1 MSSSTFQPEWFT
13 IPEFAHTQPLCMYHK
28 ESEGMP
34 SDGCT
39 AGTQAD
45 SRGNLHVLARA
56 EYLWESGDIPGA
68 RAVMRITADD
78 YYKLYI
84 NGRYA
89 GQGPAPAYP
98 EYYYY
103 NELDITP
110 YLKKGKNVLAV
121 HLYYQGLV
129 NRVWNSGD
137 GRFGI
142 ACEISETRC
151 IPETDSTPEGTD
163 SMKTEDTP
171 KSGSTMKKPR
181 IIIPQWRY
189 KVSSAYSGAVTGYDT
204 QFLEDFDSRIWDKD
218 WNMPEFDGRM
228 WRPMVRAE
236 WADYQC
242 SLQPTEMLRVYR
254 VRPKTLKK
262 TREGWFADMG
272 EEITGALL
280 VWAESDGDGK
290 TIVIRCGEE
299 LEEAGPI
306 QKVRYDMRCTCRY
319 EETWTL
325 KKGACRLEPYDYKG
339 FRYAELALSP
349 GIRVTRVEAEVRH
362 YPMDETRCM
371 LSTDNPAL
379 DGIFRICKN
388 GVKYGTQEAYL
399 DCPTREKGQYLGD
412 ALITAHAHVWLTG
425 DVRML
430 RKCIAQ
436 FAHTAGICPGL
447 MAVAPGDY
455 MQEVADFSLLWSQ
468 LLLLDYQFTGDRRF
482 LKKYLPAAEGIIRH
496 FRRYEREDGLLEQVA
511 DKWNLVDWPEN
522 LRDGYDFELSRPVV
536 APGCHNVVN
545 ALYVGAVKTLEEL
558 TDMLEDPM
566 DIPEAP
572 VDDPEERD
580 SGYRRETGRGEK
592 KTARA
597 YRWKRLRD
605 AYINA
610 FYDSRT
616 GLFCDSTVS
625 THSALHS
632 NIYPL
637 FFGLC
642 PEGSEGRIADFLV
655 EKGLSCGVMTGYFYL
670 KALAA
675 AGRYEDEYRMLVNGS
690 EHGWVNMLRE
700 GATACW
706 EAWGKDQKWNTSLCH
721 PWASGPIAVLI
732 EDIAGIRPD
741 PKEERGFRFEP
752 HVPGELQSFRLT
764 FPFGG
769 RQYEVVKE
777 KSNHKTDQKSD
788 LSVRL
793 CTKQDPVR

>member
-39 AGTQAD
+39 AGAQAD
-45 SRGNLHVLARA
+45 RRGNLHVLARA
-56 EYLWESGDIPGA
+56 GYLWENGDISGA

-89 GQGPAPAYP
+89 GQGPAHAYP

-142 ACEISETRC
+142 ACEISEIRSIT
-151 IPETDSTPEGTD
+151 
-163 SMKTEDTP
+163 K
-171 KSGSTMKKPR
+171 KSR

-189 KVSSAYSGAVTGYDT
+189 KVSRAYSGAVTGYDT
-204 QFLEDFDSRIWDKD
+204 QFLEDFDSRIWEED
-218 WNMPEFDGRM
+218 WNMPEFDSRM
-228 WRPMVRAE
+228 WQPMVRAE
-236 WADYQC
+236 WADHQC
-242 SLQPTEMLRVYR
+242 SIQPTEMLRVYR
-254 VRPKTLKK
+254 IRPKTLKK

-280 VWAESDGDGK
+280 VWTESDGDGK
-290 TIVIRCGEE
+290 TIAIRCGEE
-299 LEEAGPI
+299 LEGAGAI
-306 QKVRYDMRCTCRY
+306 QKVRCDMRCSCRY

-339 FRYAELALSP
+339 FRYAELVLSP
-349 GIRVTRVEAEVRH
+349 GVRVTRVEAEVRH
-362 YPMDETRCM
+362 YPMDETRCT

-399 DCPTREKGQYLGD
+399 DCPTREKGQYLGY
-412 ALITAHAHVWLTG
+412 AVISAHAHVWLTG
-425 DVRML
+425 DVQML

-447 MAVAPGDY
+447 MAVAPGAY

-468 LLLLDYQFTGDRRF
+468 LLLLDYQFTGDREF
-482 LKKYLPAAEGIIRH
+482 LKKYLPTAEGIIRH

-522 LRDGYDFELSRPVV
+522 LRDGYDFKLSRPVV

-545 ALYVGAVKTLEEL
+545 ALYVGAVKTFEEL
-558 TDMLEDPM
+558 MDILEDPI
-566 DIPEAP
+566 DIPEASA
-572 VDDPEERD
+572 DDLEERENR
-580 SGYRRETGRGEK
+580 YRRETGCGEK

-597 YRWKRLRD
+597 YRWKQLRD

-625 THSALHS
+625 AHSALHS

-675 AGRYEDEYRMLVNGS
+675 AGRYEDEYRMLVNDS

-741 PKEERGFRFEP
+741 TEVERGFRFEP
-752 HVPGELQSFRLT
+752 HVPGELGSFRLT

-777 KSNHKTDQKSD
+777 KSD

-793 CTKQDPVR
+793 CTKQDSVR

>member
-142 ACEISETRC
+142 ACEISEIRSIT
-151 IPETDSTPEGTD
+151 
-163 SMKTEDTP
+163 K
-171 KSGSTMKKPR
+171 KSR

-218 WNMPEFDGRM
+218 WNMPEFADQM
-228 WRPMVRAE
+228 WKPMVRAE
-236 WADYQC
+236 RADHQC
-242 SLQPTEMLRVYR
+242 SRQPTEMLQVYR
-254 VRPKTLKK
+254 IRPKTLKK
-262 TREGWFADMG
+262 TREGWLADMG

-306 QKVRYDMRCTCRY
+306 QKVRYDMRCNCRY

-412 ALITAHAHVWLTG
+412 AVISAHAHVWLTG

-496 FRRYEREDGLLEQVA
+496 FRRYERKDGLLEQVA

-566 DIPEAP
+566 DIPKTP
-572 VDDPEERD
+572 VDDLEERK
-580 SGYRRETGRGEK
+580 RG
-592 KTARA
+592 

-605 AYINA
+605 AYVNA
-610 FYDSRT
+610 FYNSGT

-625 THSALHS
+625 AHSALHS

-642 PEGSEGRIADFLV
+642 PAGSEGRIADFLV

-670 KALAA
+670 RALAA

-752 HVPGELQSFRLT
+752 HVPGELGSFRLT
-764 FPFGG
+764 FPFGD

-777 KSNHKTDQKSD
+777 KRD
-788 LSVRL
+788 LPVRL

>member
-39 AGTQAD
+39 AGAQAD

-56 EYLWESGDIPGA
+56 GYLWENGDISGA

-142 ACEISETRC
+142 ACEISEIRSIT
-151 IPETDSTPEGTD
+151 
-163 SMKTEDTP
+163 K
-171 KSGSTMKKPR
+171 KSR

-189 KVSSAYSGAVTGYDT
+189 KVSRAYSGAVTGYDT
-204 QFLEDFDSRIWDKD
+204 QFLEDFDSRIWEEE
-218 WNMPEFDGRM
+218 WNMPEFDSRM
-228 WRPMVRAE
+228 WQPMVRAE
-236 WADYQC
+236 WADHQC
-242 SLQPTEMLRVYR
+242 SIQPTEMLRVYR
-254 VRPKTLKK
+254 IRPKTLKK

-290 TIVIRCGEE
+290 TIAIRCGEE
-299 LEEAGPI
+299 LEGAGAI
-306 QKVRYDMRCTCRY
+306 QKVRCDMRCSCRY

-339 FRYAELALSP
+339 FRYAELVLSP
-349 GIRVTRVEAEVRH
+349 GVRVTRVEAEVRH
-362 YPMDETRCM
+362 YPMDETRCT

-399 DCPTREKGQYLGD
+399 DCPTREKGQYLGY
-412 ALITAHAHVWLTG
+412 AVISAHAHVWLTG
-425 DVRML
+425 DVQML

-447 MAVAPGDY
+447 MAVAPGAY
-455 MQEVADFSLLWSQ
+455 MQEVAYFSLLWSQ
-468 LLLLDYQFTGDRRF
+468 LLLLDYQFTGDREF
-482 LKKYLPAAEGIIRH
+482 LKKYLPTAEGIIRH

-522 LRDGYDFELSRPVV
+522 LRDGYDFKLSRPVV

-545 ALYVGAVKTLEEL
+545 ALYVGAVKTFEEL
-558 TDMLEDPM
+558 MDILEDPI
-566 DIPEAP
+566 DIPEASA
-572 VDDPEERD
+572 DDLEERENR
-580 SGYRRETGRGEK
+580 YRRETGCGEK

-625 THSALHS
+625 AHSALHS

-675 AGRYEDEYRMLVNGS
+675 AGRYEDEYRMLVNDS

-741 PKEERGFRFEP
+741 TEVERGFRFEP
-752 HVPGELQSFRLT
+752 HVPGELGSFRLT

-777 KSNHKTDQKSD
+777 KSD

-793 CTKQDPVR
+793 CTKQDSVR

>member
-56 EYLWESGDIPGA
+56 EYLWENGDLPGA

-142 ACEISETRC
+142 ACEISEIRSIT
-151 IPETDSTPEGTD
+151 
-163 SMKTEDTP
+163 K
-171 KSGSTMKKPR
+171 KSR
-181 IIIPQWRY
+181 IIIPRWRY

-204 QFLEDFDSRIWDKD
+204 QFLEDFDSRMWEED

-242 SLQPTEMLRVYR
+242 SLQPTEMLQVYR
-254 VRPKTLKK
+254 IRPKTLKK
-262 TREGWFADMG
+262 TREGWLADMG

-306 QKVRYDMRCTCRY
+306 QKVRYDMRCNCRY

-379 DGIFRICKN
+379 DGIFRI
-388 GVKYGTQEAYL
+388 
-399 DCPTREKGQYLGD
+399 
-412 ALITAHAHVWLTG
+412 
-425 DVRML
+425 
-430 RKCIAQ
+430 
-436 FAHTAGICPGL
+436 
-447 MAVAPGDY
+447 
-455 MQEVADFSLLWSQ
+455 
-468 LLLLDYQFTGDRRF
+468 
-482 LKKYLPAAEGIIRH
+482 
-496 FRRYEREDGLLEQVA
+496 
-511 DKWNLVDWPEN
+511 
-522 LRDGYDFELSRPVV
+522 
-536 APGCHNVVN
+536 
-545 ALYVGAVKTLEEL
+545 
-558 TDMLEDPM
+558 
-566 DIPEAP
+566 
-572 VDDPEERD
+572 
-580 SGYRRETGRGEK
+580 
-592 KTARA
+592 
-597 YRWKRLRD
+597 
-605 AYINA
+605 
-610 FYDSRT
+610 
-616 GLFCDSTVS
+616 
-625 THSALHS
+625 
-632 NIYPL
+632 
-637 FFGLC
+637 
-642 PEGSEGRIADFLV
+642 
-655 EKGLSCGVMTGYFYL
+655 
-670 KALAA
+670 
-675 AGRYEDEYRMLVNGS
+675 
-690 EHGWVNMLRE
+690 
-700 GATACW
+700 
-706 EAWGKDQKWNTSLCH
+706 
-721 PWASGPIAVLI
+721 
-732 EDIAGIRPD
+732 
-741 PKEERGFRFEP
+741 
-752 HVPGELQSFRLT
+752 
-764 FPFGG
+764 
-769 RQYEVVKE
+769 
-777 KSNHKTDQKSD
+777 
-788 LSVRL
+788 
-793 CTKQDPVR
+793 

>member
-34 SDGCT
+34 SDRCT
-39 AGTQAD
+39 AGAQTD

-56 EYLWESGDIPGA
+56 EYLWENGDLPGA

-103 NELDITP
+103 NELDITR

-137 GRFGI
+137 GRSGI
-142 ACEISETRC
+142 ACEISETRS
-151 IPETDSTPEGTD
+151 IT
-163 SMKTEDTP
+163 K
-171 KSGSTMKKPR
+171 KSR
-181 IIIPQWRY
+181 IIIPRWRY
-189 KVSSAYSGAVTGYDT
+189 KVTRAYSGAVTGYDT
-204 QFLEDFDSRIWDKD
+204 QFLEDFASRIWDED
-218 WNMPEFDGRM
+218 WNMPEFADQM
-228 WRPMVRAE
+228 WKPMVRAE
-236 WADYQC
+236 RADHQC
-242 SLQPTEMLRVYR
+242 SRQPTEMLQVYR
-254 VRPKTLKK
+254 IRPKTLKK
-262 TREGWFADMG
+262 TREGWLADMG

-306 QKVRYDMRCTCRY
+306 QKVRYDMRCNCRY

-558 TDMLEDPM
+558 M

-572 VDDPEERD
+572 VDHLEEQE
-580 SGYRRETGRGEK
+580 SGCNGKKGSQEEKQRGHTGGK
-592 KTARA
+592 
-597 YRWKRLRD
+597 
-605 AYINA
+605 
-610 FYDSRT
+610 
-616 GLFCDSTVS
+616 
-625 THSALHS
+625 
-632 NIYPL
+632 
-637 FFGLC
+637 
-642 PEGSEGRIADFLV
+642 GSG
-655 EKGLSCGVMTGYFYL
+655 MP
-670 KALAA
+670 
-675 AGRYEDEYRMLVNGS
+675 M
-690 EHGWVNMLRE
+690 
-700 GATACW
+700 
-706 EAWGKDQKWNTSLCH
+706 
-721 PWASGPIAVLI
+721 
-732 EDIAGIRPD
+732 
-741 PKEERGFRFEP
+741 
-752 HVPGELQSFRLT
+752 
-764 FPFGG
+764 
-769 RQYEVVKE
+769 
-777 KSNHKTDQKSD
+777 
-788 LSVRL
+788 
-793 CTKQDPVR
+793 

>member
-39 AGTQAD
+39 AGAQAD

-56 EYLWESGDIPGA
+56 EYLWENGDIPGT

-142 ACEISETRC
+142 ACDISETRC
-151 IPETDSTPEGTD
+151 IPETDSIPEGTD
-163 SMKTEDTP
+163 SLKTEDTP

-189 KVSSAYSGAVTGYDT
+189 KVSRAYSGAVTGYDT
-204 QFLEDFDSRIWDKD
+204 QFLEDFDSRIWEED
-218 WNMPEFDGRM
+218 WNMPEFDSRM
-228 WRPMVRAE
+228 WQTMVRAE
-236 WADYQC
+236 WADHQC
-242 SLQPTEMLRVYR
+242 SIQPTEMLRVYR
-254 VRPKTLKK
+254 IRPKTLKK

-290 TIVIRCGEE
+290 TIAIRCGEE
-299 LEEAGPI
+299 LEGAGAI
-306 QKVRYDMRCTCRY
+306 QKVRCDMRCSCRY

-339 FRYAELALSP
+339 FRYAELVLSP
-349 GIRVTRVEAEVRH
+349 GVRVTRVEAEVRH
-362 YPMDETRCM
+362 YPMDETRCT

-412 ALITAHAHVWLTG
+412 AVISAHAHVWLTG

-447 MAVAPGDY
+447 MAVAPGAY

-468 LLLLDYQFTGDRRF
+468 LLLLDYQFTGDREF
-482 LKKYLPAAEGIIRH
+482 LKKYLPTAEGIIRH

-522 LRDGYDFELSRPVV
+522 LRDGYDFKLSRPVV

-545 ALYVGAVKTLEEL
+545 ALYVGAVKTFEEL
-558 TDMLEDPM
+558 MDILEDPI
-566 DIPEAP
+566 DIPEASA
-572 VDDPEERD
+572 DDLEERENR
-580 SGYRRETGRGEK
+580 YRRETGCGEK

-597 YRWKRLRD
+597 YRWKQLRD

-625 THSALHS
+625 AHSALHS
-632 NIYPL
+632 NIYPPL
-637 FFGLC
+637 FRAVPGGERGQDRGFPCGKGAVLRC
-642 PEGSEGRIADFLV
+642 DDRVFLPEG
-655 EKGLSCGVMTGYFYL
+655 
-670 KALAA
+670 
-675 AGRYEDEYRMLVNGS
+675 
-690 EHGWVNMLRE
+690 
-700 GATACW
+700 
-706 EAWGKDQKWNTSLCH
+706 
-721 PWASGPIAVLI
+721 P
-732 EDIAGIRPD
+732 
-741 PKEERGFRFEP
+741 
-752 HVPGELQSFRLT
+752 
-764 FPFGG
+764 GG
-769 RQYEVVKE
+769 RWAV
-777 KSNHKTDQKSD
+777 
-788 LSVRL
+788 
-793 CTKQDPVR
+793 

>member
-39 AGTQAD
+39 AGAQTD

-56 EYLWESGDIPGA
+56 EYLWENGDLPGA

-137 GRFGI
+137 GRSGI
-142 ACEISETRC
+142 ACEISEIRSIT
-151 IPETDSTPEGTD
+151 
-163 SMKTEDTP
+163 K
-171 KSGSTMKKPR
+171 KSR
-181 IIIPQWRY
+181 IIIPRWRY
-189 KVSSAYSGAVTGYDT
+189 KVTRAYSGAVTGYDT
-204 QFLEDFDSRIWDKD
+204 QFLEDFDSRIWEED

-228 WRPMVRAE
+228 WQPMVRAE
-236 WADYQC
+236 WADHQC
-242 SLQPTEMLRVYR
+242 SLQPTEMLQVYR

-262 TREGWFADMG
+262 TRKGWFADMG

-299 LEEAGPI
+299 LEGAGPT
-306 QKVRYDMRCTCRY
+306 QRVRCDMRCSCRY

-339 FRYAELALSP
+339 FRYAELAVSP
-349 GIRVTRVEAEVRH
+349 GVRVTRVEAEVRH
-362 YPMDETRCM
+362 YPMDEIRCT

-558 TDMLEDPM
+558 MDILEKPE

-572 VDDPEERD
+572 VDHLEEQE
-580 SGYRRETGRGEK
+580 SGCNGKKGPQEE

-605 AYINA
+605 AYVNA
-610 FYDSRT
+610 FYNSGT

-625 THSALHS
+625 AHSALHS

-642 PEGSEGRIADFLV
+642 PAGSEGRIADFLV

-670 KALAA
+670 RALAA

-752 HVPGELQSFRLT
+752 HVPGELGSFRLT
-764 FPFGG
+764 FPFGD

-777 KSNHKTDQKSD
+777 KRD
-788 LSVRL
+788 LPVRL

>member
-39 AGTQAD
+39 AGAQAD

-56 EYLWESGDIPGA
+56 GYLWENGDISGA

-142 ACEISETRC
+142 ACEISEIRSIT
-151 IPETDSTPEGTD
+151 
-163 SMKTEDTP
+163 K
-171 KSGSTMKKPR
+171 KSR

-189 KVSSAYSGAVTGYDT
+189 KVSRAYSGAVTGYDT
-204 QFLEDFDSRIWDKD
+204 QFLEDFDSRIWEEE
-218 WNMPEFDGRM
+218 WNMPEFDSRM
-228 WRPMVRAE
+228 WQPMVRAE
-236 WADYQC
+236 WADHQC
-242 SLQPTEMLRVYR
+242 SIQPTEMLRVYR
-254 VRPKTLKK
+254 IRPKTLKK

-290 TIVIRCGEE
+290 TIAIRCGEE
-299 LEEAGPI
+299 LEGAGAI
-306 QKVRYDMRCTCRY
+306 QKVRCDMRCGCRY

-339 FRYAELALSP
+339 FCYAELVLSP
-349 GIRVTRVEAEVRH
+349 GVRVTRVEAEVRH
-362 YPMDETRCM
+362 YPMDETRCT

-412 ALITAHAHVWLTG
+412 AVISAHADVWLTG
-425 DVRML
+425 DVQML

-447 MAVAPGDY
+447 MAVAPGAY

-468 LLLLDYQFTGDRRF
+468 LLLLDYQFTGDREF
-482 LKKYLPAAEGIIRH
+482 LKKYLPTAEGIIRH

-522 LRDGYDFELSRPVV
+522 LRDGYDFKLSRPVV

-545 ALYVGAVKTLEEL
+545 ALYVGAVKTFEEL
-558 TDMLEDPM
+558 MDILEDPI
-566 DIPEAP
+566 DIPEASA
-572 VDDPEERD
+572 DDLEERENR
-580 SGYRRETGRGEK
+580 YRRETGCGEK

-597 YRWKRLRD
+597 YRWKQLRD

-625 THSALHS
+625 AHSALHS

-642 PEGSEGRIADFLV
+642 PEESEGRIADFLV

-675 AGRYEDEYRMLVNGS
+675 AGRYEDEYRMLVNDS

-741 PKEERGFRFEP
+741 PEVERGFRFEP
-752 HVPGELQSFRLT
+752 HVPGELGSFRLT

-777 KSNHKTDQKSD
+777 KSN

-793 CTKQDPVR
+793 CTKQDSVR

>member
-39 AGTQAD
+39 AGAQTD

-56 EYLWESGDIPGA
+56 EYLWENGDLPGA

-142 ACEISETRC
+142 ACEISEIRSIT
-151 IPETDSTPEGTD
+151 
-163 SMKTEDTP
+163 K
-171 KSGSTMKKPR
+171 KSR
-181 IIIPQWRY
+181 IIIPRWRY
-189 KVSSAYSGAVTGYDT
+189 KVSEAYTGAVTGYDT
-204 QFLEDFDSRIWDKD
+204 QFLEDFDSRMWDED
-218 WNMPEFDGRM
+218 WNMPEFADQM
-228 WRPMVRAE
+228 WKPMVRAE
-236 WADYQC
+236 RADHQC
-242 SLQPTEMLRVYR
+242 SRQPTEMLQVYR
-254 VRPKTLKK
+254 IRPKTLKK
-262 TREGWFADMG
+262 TREGWLADMG

-280 VWAESDGDGK
+280 VWAESDGNGK

-306 QKVRYDMRCTCRY
+306 QKVRYDMRCSCRY

-339 FRYAELALSP
+339 FRYAELAVSP
-349 GIRVTRVEAEVRH
+349 GVRVTRVEAEVRH
-362 YPMDETRCM
+362 YPMDEIRCT

-412 ALITAHAHVWLTG
+412 AVISAHAHVWLTG

-482 LKKYLPAAEGIIRH
+482 LKKYLPTAEGIVRH

-558 TDMLEDPM
+558 MDMLEDPM
-566 DIPEAP
+566 DIPKTP
-572 VDDPEERD
+572 VDDLEERK
-580 SGYRRETGRGEK
+580 RG
-592 KTARA
+592 

-605 AYINA
+605 AYVNA
-610 FYDSRT
+610 FYNSGT

-625 THSALHS
+625 AHSALHS

-642 PEGSEGRIADFLV
+642 PAGSEGRIADFLV

-670 KALAA
+670 RALAA

-752 HVPGELQSFRLT
+752 HVPGELGSFRLT
-764 FPFGG
+764 FPFGD

-777 KSNHKTDQKSD
+777 KRD
-788 LSVRL
+788 LPVRL

>member
-1 MSSSTFQPEWFT
+1 MSSGIFQPEWFT

-39 AGTQAD
+39 AGARAD
-45 SRGNLHVLARA
+45 GRGNLHVLARA
-56 EYLWESGDIPGA
+56 EYLWENGDIPGA

-137 GRFGI
+137 GRSGI
-142 ACEISETRC
+142 ACEISEIRSIT
-151 IPETDSTPEGTD
+151 
-163 SMKTEDTP
+163 K
-171 KSGSTMKKPR
+171 KSR
-181 IIIPQWRY
+181 IIIPRWRY
-189 KVSSAYSGAVTGYDT
+189 KVSEAYTGAVTGYDT
-204 QFLEDFDSRIWDKD
+204 QFLEDFDSRIWEED

-228 WRPMVRAE
+228 WQPMVRAE

-262 TREGWFADMG
+262 TRQGWFADMG

-299 LEEAGPI
+299 LEGAGPT
-306 QKVRYDMRCTCRY
+306 QRVRYDMRCSCRY

-339 FRYAELALSP
+339 FRYAELAVSP
-349 GIRVTRVEAEVRH
+349 GVRVTRVEAEVRH
-362 YPMDETRCM
+362 YPMDEIRCT

-412 ALITAHAHVWLTG
+412 AVISAHAHVWLTG

-436 FAHTAGICPGL
+436 FAHTAGICSGL

-558 TDMLEDPM
+558 MDILEKPE

-572 VDDPEERD
+572 VDHLEEQE
-580 SGYRRETGRGEK
+580 SGCNGKKGPQEE

-605 AYINA
+605 AYVNA
-610 FYDSRT
+610 FYNSGT

-625 THSALHS
+625 AHSALHS

-642 PEGSEGRIADFLV
+642 PAGSEGRIADFLV

-670 KALAA
+670 RALAA

-752 HVPGELQSFRLT
+752 HVPGELGSFRLT
-764 FPFGG
+764 FPFGD

-777 KSNHKTDQKSD
+777 KRD
-788 LSVRL
+788 LPVRL

>member
-39 AGTQAD
+39 AGAQAD

-56 EYLWESGDIPGA
+56 GYLWENGDISGA

-142 ACEISETRC
+142 ACEISEIRSIT
-151 IPETDSTPEGTD
+151 
-163 SMKTEDTP
+163 K
-171 KSGSTMKKPR
+171 KSR

-189 KVSSAYSGAVTGYDT
+189 KVSRAYSGAVTGYDT
-204 QFLEDFDSRIWDKD
+204 QFLEDFDSRIWEEE
-218 WNMPEFDGRM
+218 WNMPEFDSRM
-228 WRPMVRAE
+228 WQPMVRAE
-236 WADYQC
+236 WADHQC
-242 SLQPTEMLRVYR
+242 SIQPTEMLRVYR
-254 VRPKTLKK
+254 IRPKTLKK
-262 TREGWFADMG
+262 TREGWSADMG

-280 VWAESDGDGK
+280 VWTESDGDGK
-290 TIVIRCGEE
+290 TIAIRCGEE
-299 LEEAGPI
+299 LEGAGAI
-306 QKVRYDMRCTCRY
+306 QKVRCDMRCSCRY

-339 FRYAELALSP
+339 FRYAELVLSP
-349 GIRVTRVEAEVRH
+349 GVRVTRVEAEVRH
-362 YPMDETRCM
+362 YPMDETRCT

-412 ALITAHAHVWLTG
+412 AVISAHAHMWLTG
-425 DVRML
+425 DVQML

-447 MAVAPGDY
+447 MAVAPGAY

-468 LLLLDYQFTGDRRF
+468 LLLLDYQFTGDREF
-482 LKKYLPAAEGIIRH
+482 LKKYLPTAEGIIRH

-522 LRDGYDFELSRPVV
+522 LRDGYDFKLSRPVV

-545 ALYVGAVKTLEEL
+545 ALYVGAVKTFEEL
-558 TDMLEDPM
+558 MDILEDPI
-566 DIPEAP
+566 DIPEASA
-572 VDDPEERD
+572 DDLEERENR
-580 SGYRRETGRGEK
+580 YRRETGCGEK

-597 YRWKRLRD
+597 YRWKQLRD

-625 THSALHS
+625 AHSALHS

-642 PEGSEGRIADFLV
+642 PEESEGRIADFLV

-675 AGRYEDEYRMLVNGS
+675 AGRYEDEYRMLVNDS

-741 PKEERGFRFEP
+741 PEVERGFRFEP
-752 HVPGELQSFRLT
+752 HVPGELGSFRLT

-777 KSNHKTDQKSD
+777 KSN

-793 CTKQDPVR
+793 CTKQDSVR

>member
-39 AGTQAD
+39 AGAQAD

-56 EYLWESGDIPGA
+56 GYLWENGDISGA

-142 ACEISETRC
+142 ACEISEIRSIT
-151 IPETDSTPEGTD
+151 
-163 SMKTEDTP
+163 K
-171 KSGSTMKKPR
+171 KSR

-189 KVSSAYSGAVTGYDT
+189 KVSRAYSGAVTGYDT
-204 QFLEDFDSRIWDKD
+204 QFLEDFDSRIWEEE
-218 WNMPEFDGRM
+218 WNMPEFDSRM
-228 WRPMVRAE
+228 WQPMVRAE
-236 WADYQC
+236 WADHQC
-242 SLQPTEMLRVYR
+242 SIQPTEMLRVYR
-254 VRPKTLKK
+254 IRPKTLKK

-280 VWAESDGDGK
+280 VWTESDGDGK
-290 TIVIRCGEE
+290 TIAIRCGEE
-299 LEEAGPI
+299 LEGAGAI
-306 QKVRYDMRCTCRY
+306 QKVRCDVRCGCRY

-339 FRYAELALSP
+339 FCYAELVLSP
-349 GIRVTRVEAEVRH
+349 GVRVTRVEAEVRH
-362 YPMDETRCM
+362 YPMDETRCT

-412 ALITAHAHVWLTG
+412 AVISAHAHVWLTG
-425 DVRML
+425 DVQML

-447 MAVAPGDY
+447 MAVAPGAY

-468 LLLLDYQFTGDRRF
+468 LLLLDYQFTGDREF
-482 LKKYLPAAEGIIRH
+482 LKKYLPTAEGIIRH

-522 LRDGYDFELSRPVV
+522 LRDGYDFKLSRPVV

-545 ALYVGAVKTLEEL
+545 ALYVGAVKTFEEL
-558 TDMLEDPM
+558 MDILEDPI
-566 DIPEAP
+566 DIPEASA
-572 VDDPEERD
+572 DDLEERENR
-580 SGYRRETGRGEK
+580 YRRETGCGEK

-597 YRWKRLRD
+597 YRWKQLRD

-625 THSALHS
+625 AHSALHS

-642 PEGSEGRIADFLV
+642 PEESEGRIADFLV

-675 AGRYEDEYRMLVNGS
+675 AGRYEDEYRMLVNDS

-741 PKEERGFRFEP
+741 PEVERGFRFEP
-752 HVPGELQSFRLT
+752 HVPGELGSFRLT

-777 KSNHKTDQKSD
+777 KSN

-793 CTKQDPVR
+793 CTKQDSVR